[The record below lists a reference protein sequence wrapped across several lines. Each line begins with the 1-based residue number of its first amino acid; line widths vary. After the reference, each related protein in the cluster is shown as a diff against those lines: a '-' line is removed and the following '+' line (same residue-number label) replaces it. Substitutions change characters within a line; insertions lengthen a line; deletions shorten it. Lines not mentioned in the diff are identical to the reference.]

1 MTTEERLENMMND
14 NQPFW
19 QTGFGRFIRWLVFL
33 PIGCV
38 LVAILQALPPL
49 AVRLASGYKPEFSC
63 LVLLLAIV
71 AAGMLIPICSMWFMG
86 VWMTPYLSCRLIAPN
101 HKVGSVIFGTL
112 FCLFQG
118 IFILTLF
125 GGDYS
130 WVEILYQILF
140 TAIVIGGTVAAYKD
154 SDKDL

>member
-1 MTTEERLENMMND
+1 MNN

-19 QTGFGRFIRWLVFL
+19 QTGFGRFIRWALFL

-38 LVAILQALPPL
+38 LLIILQALPPL
-49 AVRLASGYKPEFSC
+49 AVEVASRCKPEFSC
-63 LVLLLAIV
+63 LVLIVAIV
-71 AAGMLIPICSMWFMG
+71 AVSMLSMIGWMWFLG

-101 HKVGSVIFGTL
+101 HKVGSVIFGTQ
-112 FCLFQG
+112 FCLLQG

-130 WVEILYQILF
+130 WVFILYQILF
-140 TAIVIGGTVAAYKD
+140 AAIVIGGTVMAYRD
-154 SDKDL
+154 S